1 MTTLLVR
8 TKRRLGRIPRAVLAA
23 VLAGLAVLSAVAA
36 TISWGVASARDD
48 TVVGA
53 PVSEKQMTAIVAAA
67 RSCPVL
73 TPARIAG
80 QLMAESGLNNK
91 ARETASGG
99 QGIAGLDDDDWKRW
113 KPWPDAQ
120 RADSSA
126 NILALAHQMCDLSGQ
141 LRLAGVV
148 DDQWRLAVAAF
159 HVGLSP
165 VVETRGVPADAVEYV
180 DLVSGY
186 AGYYERLRQFGGP
199 GTPAPTAS
207 PADGSKNIPAQY
219 VPLVVE
225 AGSVCEQVTPPM
237 VAAQL
242 MALSGFDPNMLG
254 PTGQRGIAQFL
265 PELWQAYGPEGGS
278 AWDPTVA
285 IPTVGH
291 AMCGMIEELS
301 KLDGDPYL
309 LALAAYRNG
318 PTALRETGGTFD
330 QETQTFLREVKALTD
345 LYALDSRL
353 RRPEVTTPPATPS
366 TTPSTSEVETD
377 PSPSTTTAP
386 PPPPPVTTAPTPAK
400 PKAPARPA
408 GAKQIFHP
416 MTGLCVSSG
425 TGGDGTRL
433 TLKRCAEEPAQ
444 WWEFHK
450 DGTIRSRNLCMDI
463 AWGASAD
470 GTAVQAAICSGNPA
484 QDWKVNDRGGI
495 ISLLNGK
502 ALDVDMD
509 SPDKPLNIS
518 GYVAN
523 SEQYWRLR

>member
-159 HVGLSP
+159 HAGLSP
-165 VVETRGVPADAVEYV
+165 VVETKGVPADAVEYV

-186 AGYYERLRQFGGP
+186 AGYYERLRQFGEP

-278 AWDPTVA
+278 ARDRRR
-285 IPTVGH
+285 
-291 AMCGMIEELS
+291 
-301 KLDGDPYL
+301 GDPDRRARDVRHDRGAVQAGRRPVPAGARRL
-309 LALAAYRNG
+309 PQR
-318 PTALRETGGTFD
+318 PDRVRETGGTFD
-330 QETQTFLREVKALTD
+330 QGP
-345 LYALDSRL
+345 
-353 RRPEVTTPPATPS
+353 RRPSGGQGPDRPVRARQPAAQARGDHTTRDAVDAAVDPVRS
-366 TTPSTSEVETD
+366 GTD
-377 PSPSTTTAP
+377 PRPEHETAP

-425 TGGDGTRL
+425 
-433 TLKRCAEEPAQ
+433 
-444 WWEFHK
+444 
-450 DGTIRSRNLCMDI
+450 SR
-463 AWGASAD
+463 G
-470 GTAVQAAICSGNPA
+470 
-484 QDWKVNDRGGI
+484 
-495 ISLLNGK
+495 
-502 ALDVDMD
+502 
-509 SPDKPLNIS
+509 
-518 GYVAN
+518 
-523 SEQYWRLR
+523 